1 MVEATERTIVRGRRQ
16 TASEARL
23 PENETG
29 MDVQPSR
36 FSAGM
41 WAIILFVSSEAMFFS
56 ALFTTYFYLRA
67 RIPAWEPIFQRCVS
81 AECEKPMA
89 FRNFPSDLTPVP
101 TNFFGVEIP
110 LVLIN
115 TVVLLS
121 SSITMQVA
129 VNAIKAGDRR
139 RAINW
144 LAVTVVMGAWFVF
157 GQGYEYLNLGFLP
170 DNSVFTAVFFT
181 LTGFHGAHVTGGVI
195 ANALVLTRTVKGHFT
210 ARRHVFFEA
219 ASIYWHFVDVVWI
232 GLFTTI
238 YIVG

>member
-1 MVEATERTIVRGRRQ
+1 VATERTIVRGRRQ
-16 TASEARL
+16 SIAEARL
-23 PENETG
+23 PENRTG
-29 MDVQPSR
+29 LEVQPAR
-36 FSAGM
+36 FTAGM

-81 AECEKPMA
+81 ADCEKPKA
-89 FRNFPSDLTPVP
+89 FADIAHGNFAPVA
-101 TNFFGVEIP
+101 TNFFGLEIP

-121 SSITMQVA
+121 SSVTMQLA
-129 VNAIKAGDRR
+129 VNAIKKDQVQSGIR
-139 RAINW
+139 W
-144 LAVTVVMGAWFVF
+144 LAATVVMGAWFVF
-157 GQGYEYLNLGFLP
+157 GQGYEYLHLGFLP
-170 DNSVFTAVFFT
+170 NNSVFAGVFFT

-195 ANALVLTRTVKGHFT
+195 ANALALFRTTKGHFT
-210 ARRHVFFEA
+210 SRRHLYVEG